1 MKKRSITGIAF
12 FMIYLVISLTF
23 VSANAFAVNV
33 KITKNEGKNGIPG
46 VLDAQGDIW
55 NLEAVVEGA
64 TTEVKA
70 EDMSLTVEGADLG
83 KFDSCSSEFNNYKCV
98 LQKGLTEIQE
108 GDYNFAA
115 VLTYLDPLGVAQT
128 TKGSG
133 LVIFDGSGPSVELLS
148 LTQEEGK
155 MKIKFTAKDK
165 PASNCAGLDKVEL
178 LDGVGGVLHTFES
191 GFTESEKCNEL
202 SKEEAIDL
210 SFTDAGTKVF
220 KLKAYDK
227 LGHTAFSSAK
237 SLTYDKSAPQI
248 GDGLWLNVGTYAG
261 VKPLKL
267 EAAVNVTEEG
277 TLLSSNVK
285 MTTPFWTDKAADSCT
300 ELEEHHYYCK
310 WSGTEVTMSDSVT
323 FTVTAK
329 DKWSNTASKTFT
341 QSFIIDTEAPKVVFF
356 GSDTT
361 WDSAN
366 GGNDKNY
373 IASKGSKLIA
383 KIEDTGSGLDTASVF
398 ADLQELGKGGY
409 EKPTCTQDGSLWTC
423 VWDLGTVSDK
433 TYFNAVL
440 RLGVK
445 DNAGNEILEA
455 QTLALYYDDMAPLV
469 EEFTVTGLGGEGAA
483 KEFFKSGDTLII
495 DGKVKEETGVR
506 LLVDVNDV
514 LTNAADWPQIEGEEM
529 GVIEVAGNCLQ
540 NITDFIWNCQ
550 WTIENIKSGPDTA
563 AIKFKVEDTA
573 GNAAGDFT
581 SVISENLN
589 NEEKKCSYS
598 TSTGFETCHLELLG
612 LDTSQ
617 VPDFWTVAPAVQTG
631 FVDLDVTNLINTR
644 ANFELGLT
652 TIAPN
657 VQAKYIEFANPAEP
671 CKEKGVSSGALESN
685 GTATYG
691 IPLARAFILNNFES
705 PNPQVIVELQ
715 PFDSEELL
723 KDKIKALG
731 KEKGTFTTLDVPV
744 ICDLK
749 IYSTQGKDIF
759 GQPEVKTA
767 ELTLKMGYTQLGAAD
782 ENMGKKIDAIKDET
796 LFEIAQVTKYINE
809 IIKWANW
816 LASLVSLAN
825 DVYAIFQIFKIGIS
839 NVESVPFLAPIS
851 YNLCAAEDAA
861 AFSLLAGIEWA
872 QIPLAILNCN
882 PNALDDQ
889 GKNQVLLGPY
899 GDYQAE
905 VLRVYNAWSGR
916 GLLGLPATSL
926 YENIYTSTIGA
937 CVPGI
942 LYNLEKYRQVRCRE
956 IVCLKQEVPA
966 GLATPESCAELGEY
980 LSCRYWQGNLA
991 ATAIPLIGAWD
1002 AILEFIKG
1010 WASSP
1015 LGLIRA
1021 GLTIP
1026 CQALCFT
1033 GAKTSAYCSIAAV
1046 GIKLG
1051 DIVDAIAGLYYT
1063 RPTLTQDPYC
1073 SQIGE
1078 GVF

>member
-1 MKKRSITGIAF
+1 
-12 FMIYLVISLTF
+12 MIYLVVSLTF

-46 VLDAQGDIW
+46 VLDAQGDVW

-115 VLTYLDPLGVAQT
+115 VLTYIDPLGVAQT

-341 QSFIIDTEAPKVVFF
+341 QSFTIDTEAPKVVFF

-398 ADLQELGKGGY
+398 ADLQELGEGGY

-529 GVIEVAGNCLQ
+529 GVIEAAGNCLQ

-563 AIKFKVEDTA
+563 AIKFKVKDTA
-573 GNAAGDFT
+573 GNAASDFT
-581 SVISENLN
+581 SAISENLN

-617 VPDFWTVAPAVQTG
+617 VPDFWTIASASQQG
-631 FVDLDVTNLINTR
+631 FIDLDVTNLINAR

-759 GQPEVKTA
+759 GQPEMKTA
-767 ELTLKMGYTQLGAAD
+767 ELVIKFGYTSLGLQAASLDEKVDKAVAEAKDGFWGVIGTLNTILRVVDYFVSVASMILSAVMIFEGPAKRATDAVPPAGKSISVATCFGINSGTGAA
-782 ENMGKKIDAIKDET
+782 EGVLYYLRIFVGIFSCNET
-796 LFEIAQVTKYINE
+796 LLDLILPGWHEGVLKIYNTWVSTPPWEYVTKDQAARGIQGTSM
-809 IIKWANW
+809 
-816 LASLVSLAN
+816 ASVKDNMILS
-825 DVYAIFQIFKIGIS
+825 
-839 NVESVPFLAPIS
+839 
-851 YNLCAAEDAA
+851 AAT
-861 AFSLLAGIEWA
+861 L
-872 QIPLAILNCN
+872 
-882 PNALDDQ
+882 
-889 GKNQVLLGPY
+889 
-899 GDYQAE
+899 
-905 VLRVYNAWSGR
+905 
-916 GLLGLPATSL
+916 
-926 YENIYTSTIGA
+926 

-942 LYNLEKYRQVRCRE
+942 IYNLNKYREIKCRYAY
-956 IVCLKQEVPA
+956 CLKNEVPQ
-966 GLATPESCAELGEY
+966 GIATAESCSY
-980 LSCRYWQGNLA
+980 LEKVLRCKY
-991 ATAIPLIGAWD
+991 
-1002 AILEFIKG
+1002 
-1010 WASSP
+1010 
-1015 LGLIRA
+1015 
-1021 GLTIP
+1021 
-1026 CQALCFT
+1026 FT
-1033 GAKTSAYCSIAAV
+1033 GELYELIPFAVFYDAAINILKNSFANPLAMIRTITIATCGTLCLKSGTLSGGCNMV
-1046 GIKLG
+1046 YYIF
-1051 DIVDAIAGLYYT
+1051 DIVDFVEGAIGLIYQIKQELGGGGT
-1063 RPTLTQDPYC
+1063 SYC
-1073 SQIGE
+1073 DYI
-1078 GVF
+1078 